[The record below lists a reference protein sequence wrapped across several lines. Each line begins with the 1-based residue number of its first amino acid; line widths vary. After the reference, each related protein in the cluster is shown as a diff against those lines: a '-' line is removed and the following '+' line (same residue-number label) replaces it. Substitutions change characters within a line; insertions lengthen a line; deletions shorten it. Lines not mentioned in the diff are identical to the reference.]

1 MGWSSAKTI
10 FIIQA
15 IRLLALS
22 VCMSASTAL
31 AHMVVSN
38 PSTEALLEKLNG
50 NCLRIGKRNDVGGL
64 TREVI
69 WRLDGELVEIDPAYR
84 DSQPPELRQQQF
96 HAGYGQ
102 SILRPRSVATDG

>member
-22 VCMSASTAL
+22 VCMSVSTAL
-31 AHMVVSN
+31 APLVVSN
-38 PSTEALLEKLNG
+38 SSTEALLEKLNG
-50 NCLRIGKRNDVGGL
+50 NRLRIGKGNDVGGL

-69 WRLDGELVEIDPAYR
+69 WRLDGEPVEINPAYR
-84 DSQPPELRQQQF
+84 DSQPPSPRSQHF
-96 HAGYGQ
+96 PASIRQ
-102 SILRPRSVATDG
+102 SILR